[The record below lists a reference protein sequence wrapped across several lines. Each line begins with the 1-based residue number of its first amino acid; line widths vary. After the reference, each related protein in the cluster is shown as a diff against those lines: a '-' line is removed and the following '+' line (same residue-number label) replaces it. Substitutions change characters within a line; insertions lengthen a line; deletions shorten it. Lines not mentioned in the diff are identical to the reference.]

1 VVKIIIIGIVG
12 KTASGKSTASARIES
27 LVKSLSKSV
36 LVIDVDSLAKSIYCK
51 NNSVLKDLR
60 ACFGDS
66 IFCEDGTIKYEILAN
81 KVFSQRCELEKLNK
95 LMFPL
100 IISEVK
106 ELINKNID
114 KDFIIIDAAILFNC
128 KLYRLCDYII
138 LIKANVSKRKK
149 FLKCK
154 RTNLSDLDIKLRISG
169 QYIKIIKKFV
179 DFIVVNDGSKSDLQ
193 EKVDIIFK
201 FINKGEKIKK
211 PAAVF

>member
-1 VVKIIIIGIVG
+1 MKIIVIGIVG
-12 KTASGKSTASARIES
+12 KTASGKSTAGAYIES
-27 LVKSLSKSV
+27 LAKSLSKSI

-51 NNSVLKDLR
+51 NNSILKDLR
-60 ACFGDS
+60 ACFGDD

-106 ELINKNID
+106 GFINKNMS

-128 KLYRLCDYII
+128 ELYRLCDYII
-138 LIKANVSKRKK
+138 LIKANINKRKK
-149 FLKCK
+149 LLKDK
-154 RTNLSDLDIKLRISG
+154 KTNLSDLDIELRTGG

-179 DFIVVNDGSKSDLQ
+179 DFTVVNDGSKLDLQ
-193 EKVDIIFK
+193 KKVDVIFK
-201 FINKGEKIKK
+201 VINKGKEIKR
-211 PAAVF
+211 PSAAL